1 MPFGPPCCV
10 MKLRCYVID
19 HLTHA
24 LLRRIHP
31 GNRDEV
37 FIWQNFPARLPTQ
50 AALSYEHIENFTKDL
65 EVRRDL
71 GNRARPVNRA
81 HMKRPSNQSLR
92 VTLVLCGKLKAT
104 IGQFLA
110 LVCNK
115 VSLAGAVFLSLNF
128 TFKGGLRW
136 VGEKVLIIVARIVVC
151 SVSCNHTLHLSVH
164 CKNLVCS
171 NKRVRSER
179 EGQGGGVLM
188 HAYFQQ
194 ICHPCIS

>member
-1 MPFGPPCCV
+1 MALTTLLAVPLQLNGLLIMWKIHQAKQNDAIRAALLCDETA
-10 MKLRCYVID
+10 LHVID

-115 VSLAGAVFLSLNF
+115 VSLAGAVFF
-128 TFKGGLRW
+128 VFKFHFLGRSK
-136 VGEKVLIIVARIVVC
+136 VGRGKSFKYC
-151 SVSCNHTLHLSVH
+151 
-164 CKNLVCS
+164 
-171 NKRVRSER
+171 
-179 EGQGGGVLM
+179 G
-188 HAYFQQ
+188 
-194 ICHPCIS
+194 

>member
-1 MPFGPPCCV
+1 MALATLLAVPLQLNGLLIMWKIHQAKQNDAIRATLLC
-10 MKLRCYVID
+10 D
-19 HLTHA
+19 ETAHA

-31 GNRDEV
+31 GKWDEV

-71 GNRARPVNRA
+71 GNRARLVNRA
-81 HMKRPSNQSLR
+81 HMKRPSNQSLS

-115 VSLAGAVFLSLNF
+115 VSLAGVVFF
-128 TFKGGLRW
+128 VFKFHFLGRSK
-136 VGEKVLIIVARIVVC
+136 VGRGKSFNYC
-151 SVSCNHTLHLSVH
+151 
-164 CKNLVCS
+164 
-171 NKRVRSER
+171 
-179 EGQGGGVLM
+179 G
-188 HAYFQQ
+188 
-194 ICHPCIS
+194 